1 LRLCTVF
8 SLTFGFDV
16 YADTDGTTSATLWF
30 EDYTDKEG
38 HVYVLELAFSD
49 DPARLEA
56 RPAHRRLIQELHD
69 QGVVVMAGPFA
80 DESGALVIFDV
91 PDREAV
97 DRIIAQDPYY
107 KAPGVT
113 IVSCREWSPIT

>member
-1 LRLCTVF
+1 
-8 SLTFGFDV
+8 
-16 YADTDGTTSATLWF
+16 
-30 EDYTDKEG
+30 
-38 HVYVLELAFSD
+38 
-49 DPARLEA
+49 
-56 RPAHRRLIQELHD
+56 
-69 QGVVVMAGPFA
+69 
-80 DESGALVIFDV
+80 V